1 MWEVQGDVVH
11 RVKEVDV
18 ATGVFIA
25 EKLVDDPVAVLELCL
40 LLLLEDL
47 LVRGARRAARGLL
60 LLLRILLA
68 VQLGS
73 GSSPLRAVVSG

>member
-1 MWEVQGDVVH
+1 MVH

-18 ATGVFIA
+18 AIGVFIA
-25 EKLVDDPVAVLELCL
+25 EQLIDDPVAVLELCL